1 MRVRILFFG
10 PFRETVG
17 ADALE
22 WSTGAG
28 DMAALWR
35 ELVSH
40 HPRLD
45 ELKSMLLMSRN
56 LRLVKDSEGIAE
68 GDEIAFFPMVSGG

>member
-1 MRVRILFFG
+1 MRVRLLFFG
-10 PFRETVG
+10 PFREAVG
-17 ADALE
+17 ADALQ
-22 WSTGAG
+22 WNTGAG

-35 ELVSH
+35 ELLGR

-45 ELKSMLLMSRN
+45 ELKSLLLMSRN
-56 LRLVKDSEGIAE
+56 LKLVKESQQIAE